1 MVFIFGGMASV
12 SVMSESGLTD
22 YITMSRTTLTQLQK
36 FKTSGQK
43 ITCLTAYDASFAYL
57 IEQAGV
63 DVLLIGDSLGM
74 VIQGYSSTLPVTV
87 GDMIYHCQHVHRGT
101 DNSFLIADMPFM
113 SYATPDLALQSA
125 ARLMRKGQVQMVKL
139 EGGAWLLET
148 VHLLTERGIP
158 VCAHLGLTP
167 QSVHK
172 LGGYRIQGRD
182 STTAEQLKKDALALQ
197 GAGAALLILEC
208 VPSDLA
214 ATVTASLDI
223 PVIGI
228 GAGNQCD
235 GQVLVLY
242 DILGI
247 TRGKVPSFARNF
259 LHGNHSIK
267 AAVESFVKAVKS
279 GAFPSESES
288 FK

>member
-1 MVFIFGGMASV
+1 
-12 SVMSESGLTD
+12 
-22 YITMSRTTLTQLQK
+22 MSRITLTQLQK
-36 FKTSGQK
+36 FKASGEK

-63 DVLLIGDSLGM
+63 DIVLIGDSLGM
-74 VIQGYSSTLPVTV
+74 VIQGHSSTLPVTMD
-87 GDMIYHCQHVHRGT
+87 DMVYHCQHVHRGT
-101 DNSFLIADMPFM
+101 ESSFLIGDMPFM

-125 ARLMRKGQVQMVKL
+125 ARLMREGQVQMVKL
-139 EGGAWLLET
+139 EGGAWLVET
-148 VHLLTERGIP
+148 VNLLTERGIP

-172 LGGYRIQGRD
+172 LGGYKVQGRNT
-182 STTAEQLKKDALALQ
+182 TTAEQLKKDALALQ
-197 GAGAALLILEC
+197 SAGASLLILEC
-208 VPSDLA
+208 VPRELA
-214 ATVTASLDI
+214 AAVTASLEI

-228 GAGNQCD
+228 GAGNQCN

-247 TRGKVPSFARNF
+247 TRGKSPSFSRNF
-259 LHGNHSIK
+259 LQNSPSIK
-267 AAVESFVKAVKS
+267 AAIESFVQAVKS
-279 GAFPSESES
+279 GEFPNESES